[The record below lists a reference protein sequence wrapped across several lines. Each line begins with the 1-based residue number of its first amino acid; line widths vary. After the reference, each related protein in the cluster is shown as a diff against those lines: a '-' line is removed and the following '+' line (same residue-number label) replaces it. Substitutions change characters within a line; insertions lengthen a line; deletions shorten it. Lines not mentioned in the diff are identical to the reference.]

1 MTDPI
6 ADMLTRIRNA
16 QAVRK
21 PEVLIPFSK
30 LKFEL
35 ARILKREGFIGDIEE
50 VKGDV
55 QSNIKIGLKYMDK
68 EPFIQG
74 LKRTSKPGQRIYK
87 KRNEIRPIKQGL
99 GIVIISTSKGLMTDK
114 QARKKKLEEKYYA
127 KSGNNE

>member
-35 ARILKREGFIGDIEE
+35 AKILKREGFIEDIEE

-55 QSNIKIGLKYMDK
+55 QSNIKIGLKYMDE

-99 GIVIISTSKGLMTDK
+99 GIVIISTSKGLLTDK
-114 QARKKKLEEKYYA
+114 QARKEKLGGEVLCEVW
-127 KSGNNE
+127 

>member
-1 MTDPI
+1 
-6 ADMLTRIRNA
+6 
-16 QAVRK
+16 VRK

-35 ARILKREGFIGDIEE
+35 ARILEREGFVEDIEE
-50 VKGDV
+50 VKGDI
-55 QSNIKIGLKYMDK
+55 QGNIKIDLKYMDK

-99 GIVIISTSKGLMTDK
+99 GIVIISTSKGLLTDK
-114 QARKKKLEEKYYA
+114 QARKKKLRRSIMRSLVITSKLLIINY
-127 KSGNNE
+127 